1 MSMIMH
7 NGAATLALNETNKNH
22 KAMSKALAKVA
33 SGMKINGAEDGAAE
47 YAIGKR
53 MEVMLRSL
61 GQDIQNTRTGRNL
74 VSTAEGG
81 IQNIVDNLRDMKA
94 MAINAA
100 NDHNSNLDRETIEKD
115 FFKRMETISDIASTT
130 NYNGRYL
137 LRGDYAPDYHLH
149 TFESKPVYGA
159 AITLDG
165 VQPGTKIKVEPST
178 KIGGTGEYTLIKE
191 SNIDN
196 LTEKFSPKDDKTVSL
211 GTISSCDGT
220 QCDGYR
226 SSSVALGN
234 SMEVKMDF
242 SGLQKDGGAPV
253 LPNDLDGQGFTVL
266 CAWCMQFINIT
277 FDASQPV
284 TNSKYNGGVGVG
296 DSDREFVIG
305 VQDVTDT
312 DKLAETI
319 FDGLKAMTN
328 RPNKYFNDGKNKE
341 VTEEETTAV
350 LDARHAVRIEK
361 DDDGNFYL
369 CKESKA
375 PDLGIY
381 DEGVFLTHVAKT
393 GTIEGNPLTPG
404 EYTVQGSKPEVT
416 QIIGYEL
423 NEHNIDREGIP
434 LIIHTGPKANQCLR
448 VFINS
453 MMPDA
458 MGLISLRLNPLE
470 EAVASLPYLD
480 DALDYALNE
489 NTRMG
494 AYQSRLE
501 KTDDNLVTAEE
512 NTTSSLS
519 VIRDA
524 DMAKEMTAY
533 TKANI
538 LTQASQSMLA
548 QANQNA
554 SKVLSLLQ

>member
-7 NGAATLALNETNKNH
+7 NGTATLALNETNKNH

-100 NDHNSNLDRETIEKD
+100 NDHNSNLDRETIEKE

-137 LRGDYAPDYHLH
+137 LRGDYAPEYHLH
-149 TFESKPVYGA
+149 TFESKPIYGPS
-159 AITLDG
+159 IILNG
-165 VQPGTKIKVEPST
+165 VQSGTKIKIESNNGT
-178 KIGGTGEYTLIKE
+178 GGIGGYTLIKE
-191 SNIDN
+191 SAIDD
-196 LTEKFSPKDDKTVSL
+196 LTKNFSPKDSETKKL
-211 GTISSCDGT
+211 GIINSCDGT
-220 QCDGYR
+220 PCEGYR
-226 SSSVALGN
+226 GAKTGQSDSLR
-234 SMEVKMDF
+234 VKMDF
-242 SGLQKDGGAPV
+242 SGLKKDGGKPT
-253 LPNDLDGQGFTVL
+253 LPSDLDGQGFTVL
-266 CAWCMQFINIT
+266 CAGCMQFINIT
-277 FDASQPV
+277 FDASKAV
-284 TNSKYNGGVGVG
+284 SGSTYANGLNGGDA
-296 DSDREFVIG
+296 DSEMVIG
-305 VQDVTDT
+305 VQGVTDT
-312 DKLAETI
+312 DKLAEAI
-319 FDGLKAMTN
+319 FDGLKAMAN
-328 RPNKYFNDGKNKE
+328 RPDKYPIYGSGMA
-341 VTEEETTAV
+341 TESENIAV
-350 LDARHAVRIEK
+350 LDKRHAVRIEK

-369 CKESKA
+369 CKNSDD
-375 PDLGIY
+375 PDMGVY
-381 DEGVFLTHVAKT
+381 DKGTFLTHVGSG
-393 GTIEGNPLTPG
+393 GTIEGAPITLG
-404 EYTVQGSKPEVT
+404 EYIVQGSDPEIT
-416 QIIGYEL
+416 QIVGYTLLE
-423 NEHNIDREGIP
+423 NNIDREGVP

-448 VFINS
+448 VFINN

-458 MGLISLRLNPLE
+458 MGLIGLRLNPLE
-470 EAVASLPYLD
+470 EAVRSLPYLD